1 MSVALSSPVT
11 GAAVTGFTSP
21 TFTLTEDSAPNSHS
35 KQWAVTAL
43 GGTQPAEVD
52 VHSISNPF
60 TITVER
66 PANFR
71 GVGQPN
77 PVTGSLGVQPRNVF
91 KVRIRK
97 GMLPLSGQSDQIS
110 NLEVRIPIPAGADSA
125 DADSIRA
132 LFSCLGGVFFSDA
145 DELAQACI
153 DGIV

>member
-1 MSVALSSPVT
+1 MSVSLTSPVT

-21 TFTLTEDSAPNSHS
+21 TYTLTQDSAPNAHS

-43 GGTQPAEVD
+43 GGTQPGSVD
-52 VHSISNPF
+52 VHSISAPF

-71 GVGQPN
+71 GVGTPN
-77 PVTGSLGVQPRNVF
+77 PVTGVLGTQPRNVF
-91 KVRIRK
+91 KIRFRK

-110 NLEVRIPIPAGADSA
+110 NCELRIPVVAGADSA
-125 DADSIRA
+125 DPENIRA
-132 LFSCLGGVFFSDA
+132 LFSLLGGVMNDNA

>member
-1 MSVALSSPVT
+1 MSVSLTSPVT
-11 GAAVTGFTSP
+11 GAAVTGLTSP
-21 TFTLTEDSAPNSHS
+21 TYTLTSDSAPNAHS

-43 GGTQPAEVD
+43 GGTQTGVD

-71 GVGQPN
+71 GVGTPN
-77 PVTGSLGVQPRNVF
+77 PVTGVLGVQARNVF
-91 KVRIRK
+91 KIRFRK

-110 NLEVRIPIPAGADSA
+110 NSEIRIPIPAGADSA
-125 DADSIRA
+125 DDASISA
-132 LFSCLGGVFFSDA
+132 LFSFMGGVLYANADA
-145 DELAQACI
+145 LAQMAK